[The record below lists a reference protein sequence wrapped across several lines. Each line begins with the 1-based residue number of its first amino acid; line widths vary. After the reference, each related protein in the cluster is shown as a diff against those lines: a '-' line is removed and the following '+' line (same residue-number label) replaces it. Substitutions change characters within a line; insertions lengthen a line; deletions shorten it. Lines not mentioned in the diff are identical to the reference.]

1 MRLMMPDRGELREV
15 RFKGQFALNARRDAD
30 GQVGPAGLAAFRRQE
45 RPDGASKL
53 IRPPAA

>member
-1 MRLMMPDRGELREV
+1 MMPDRGELREV